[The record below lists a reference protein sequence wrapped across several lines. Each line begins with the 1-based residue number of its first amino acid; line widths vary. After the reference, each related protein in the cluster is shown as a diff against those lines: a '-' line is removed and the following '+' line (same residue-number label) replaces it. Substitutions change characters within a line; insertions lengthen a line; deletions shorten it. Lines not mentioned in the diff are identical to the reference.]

1 MINSVRP
8 NQPEKYKLASS
19 PLQLS
24 LSNLG
29 YTITILISIAEL
41 GSEALTVFD
50 FSQTVNLSFLHKSPK
65 KSSPLWL
72 GFF

>member
-8 NQPEKYKLASS
+8 NQPEKYKLPPS

-24 LSNLG
+24 LSNPN

-41 GSEALTVFD
+41 GSVALTVPD
-50 FSQTVNLSFLHKSPK
+50 FKSDSETFFFHKSPNK
-65 KSSPLWL
+65 PSPLWL